1 MTFSIAFCRLDVP
14 AALTGAWQDEADRLR
29 ARHKATLDF
38 WPALGR
44 VPRNNVARLSVAR
57 RVAYWLVASALEMLS
72 ARIGEKQGGQRCIM
86 RGIAP
91 RDNRRTPGERPDA
104 R

>member
-1 MTFSIAFCRLDVP
+1 MTFSIAFCRLDTP

-29 ARHKATLDF
+29 ARHKATLDS

-44 VPRNNVARLSVAR
+44 LPRKNVARLSVAR
-57 RVAYWLVASALEMLS
+57 RVAYWLVLSALEMLS
-72 ARIGEKQGGQRCIM
+72 ARMDKRERGRRCTM

-91 RDNRRTPGERPDA
+91 RDNKRTSGERPGA